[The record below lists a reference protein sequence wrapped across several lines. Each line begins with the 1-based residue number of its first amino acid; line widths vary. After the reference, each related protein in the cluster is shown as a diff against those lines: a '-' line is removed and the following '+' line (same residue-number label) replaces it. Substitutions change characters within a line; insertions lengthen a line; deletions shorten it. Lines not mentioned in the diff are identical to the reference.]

1 MRDLSAV
8 LDHEEPL
15 PPSGTRSSAVASQ
28 DHQRSVPMRR
38 RNDIAPAKFEGHHEA
53 ALGAIVKAH
62 IKEAA
67 N

>member
-1 MRDLSAV
+1 MV
-8 LDHEEPL
+8 T
-15 PPSGTRSSAVASQ
+15 GTCYVVAHPYCARARP
-28 DHQRSVPMRR
+28 DHQRSVVMRR
-38 RNDIAPAKFEGHHEA
+38 PDEEGLCAFQVREHHEA